1 MADEVLII
9 GGGPAGL
16 LTAASLVVHA
26 PELRGRVRVLEKA
39 RYPREKLC
47 AGGLGDRGWRLLERL
62 GVAPEV
68 PQVRVHAIRLRT
80 GSAEMLGRPGP
91 PIGRVVRRIE
101 FDHALAQRVAG
112 LGVHIEDGV
121 ALTSLEED
129 DEGVTV
135 QTPAGERRAAVVVG
149 ADGVGSRVRR
159 SLGLHAGGLRAAVL
173 EVDSPEGAG
182 DPPRDTL
189 HFDARQLGLP
199 GYLWDFPTLV
209 DGVPLVCRG
218 VYVLRA
224 RAGLVDGLAPEQA
237 TVDLEALLGAYMAEK
252 GLDLSDCRRKRFAER
267 GWEPRTRVVE
277 GRRLLVGEAAGV
289 DPISGEGIAQAI
301 ESGFLAGRF
310 LARGPRDPARLTG
323 WQSTAERGRL
333 GWDLWVRNR
342 LLGTVYGAGRPRVER
357 ALAHNEPLLAAG
369 CRHWAGLPQPILPLA
384 AAGARAAWRYA
395 TGST

>member
-1 MADEVLII
+1 MSDEVLII

-26 PELRGRVRVLEKA
+26 PALAGRVRVLERA

-62 GVAPEV
+62 GVAPDV
-68 PQVRVHAIRLRT
+68 PAVRVNAIRLRT
-80 GSAEMLGRPGP
+80 GRSEMVGRPGP
-91 PIGRVVRRIE
+91 PIGRVVRRLE

-112 LGVHIEDGV
+112 LGVTIEDGV
-121 ALTSLEED
+121 PMTGLEED
-129 DEGVTV
+129 ADGVTV
-135 QTPAGERRAAVVVG
+135 QTPAGPRRGAVLVG

-173 EVDSPEGAG
+173 EVDSPAGLG

-189 HFDARQLGLP
+189 HFDARQPGLP

-209 DGVPLVCRG
+209 DGAPMVCRG

-224 RAGLVDGLAPEQA
+224 RTGTVPGLSPEQA
-237 TVDLEALLGAYMAEK
+237 DVDLERLLGDAMAEK
-252 GLDLSDCRRKRFAER
+252 GLDLSACRQKRFAER
-267 GWEPRTRVVE
+267 GWEPRTQVVQ

-301 ESGFLAGRF
+301 ESGFAAGRF
-310 LARGPRDPARLTG
+310 LARGPRTPARLRG
-323 WQSTAERGRL
+323 WQAAAGRGRL

-342 LLGTVYGAGRPRVER
+342 LLGTVYGARRDRVER
-357 ALAHNEPLLAAG
+357 ALADNEALLTAG
-369 CRHWAGLPQPILPLA
+369 CRHWAALRQPVLPLA
-384 AAGARAAWRYA
+384 AAGAEAAWRLA
-395 TGST
+395 VGAG

>member
-1 MADEVLII
+1 MSDEVIII

-16 LTAASLVVHA
+16 VAAASLVVHA
-26 PELRGRVRVLEKA
+26 PELRGRVRLLERA

-62 GVAPEV
+62 DIAPEV
-68 PQVRVHAIRLRT
+68 PEVRVNAIRLQT
-80 GSAEMLGRPGP
+80 GRAEMLGRPGP
-91 PIGRVVRRIE
+91 PIGRVIRRIE
-101 FDHALAQRVAG
+101 FDHALAQRVAD
-112 LGVHIEDGV
+112 LGVLIEDGV
-121 ALTSLEED
+121 GLTSLEED
-129 DEGVTV
+129 ADGVTV
-135 QTPAGERRAAVVVG
+135 QTSAGERRALVVVG

-173 EVDSPEGAG
+173 EVDTPPGAG

-189 HFDARQLGLP
+189 HFDARQPGLP

-209 DGVPLVCRG
+209 EGTPMVCRG

-224 RAGLVDGLAPEQA
+224 RAGAAGGLSPEQA
-237 TVDLEALLGAYMAEK
+237 DVDLEALLGAYMADK
-252 GLDLSDCRRKRFAER
+252 GLDLSATRRKRFAER

-277 GRRLLVGEAAGV
+277 GRRLLVGEASGV

-301 ESGFLAGRF
+301 ESGFSVGRF
-310 LARGPRDPARLTG
+310 LARGPRDLRRLAD

-342 LLGTVYGAGRPRVER
+342 LLGTVYGAGRGRMER
-357 ALAHNEPLLAAG
+357 ALANNETLLAAG
-369 CRHWAGLPQPILPLA
+369 CRHWAGLPQPVLPLA
-384 AAGARAAWRYA
+384 AASAKAAWRLA
-395 TGST
+395 TGAP